1 MEIEYS
7 DILSRLYKAF
17 PEYGA
22 HTGEVRH
29 NPVKIVL
36 HNKDDK
42 DDNIL
47 ITVKS
52 ITCEEVINAFVK
64 GV

>member
-1 MEIEYS
+1 MELDYS
-7 DILSRLYKAF
+7 DILSRMYKAF

-22 HTGEVRH
+22 HTGIVSD
-29 NPVKIVL
+29 NPVQLAL
-36 HNKDDK
+36 HSKEDK

-52 ITCEEVINAFVK
+52 ITSEEVINIFVK